1 LLGVD
6 KSTHR
11 LYALS
16 ADRYVIRSINPAG
29 GNWQYIKRSEWDEVK
44 WKPSMVRMTPV
55 PWVTLQDEVPEEV
68 LMTLL
73 DTNGDRW
80 KGTRIFEMNR
90 KDMAN
95 CVKE

>member
-1 LLGVD
+1 
-6 KSTHR
+6 
-11 LYALS
+11 
-16 ADRYVIRSINPAG
+16 
-29 GNWQYIKRSEWDEVK
+29 
-44 WKPSMVRMTPV
+44 MVRMTPV